1 MDRTKF
7 IDDLIDAG
15 ANDDEIAEALSLAEE
30 RNEFNGAQSQTP
42 QKTLSRFEQSLFPSI
57 SHTGEAGKALPLGQ
71 AVKDTFKS
79 GLDLL
84 SFPVRA
90 GGALRGQD
98 IKDQSSAFFRPEME
112 KAKGAIDRTPEPP
125 QIETDNT
132 GKPPMFNPM
141 GSFALQ
147 SGDKG
152 YKDVLKGAVELGGN
166 IASDPTVILGVAG
179 KAIGSG
185 LKAIGTKGNQMLGR
199 LAQELS
205 GVSEEALRKVGT
217 GFGKGAK
224 ELKSAVSTQ
233 KEIGERL
240 LDALDNFDQYLPEK
254 QIVDEALQNMPAV
267 NVKNTLQTLEKAKST
282 GMLSGTK
289 KINEEI
295 NGLIQD
301 IVAVADDQGN
311 MPASQ
316 FVELRREIDKVIG
329 DSFGKSTND
338 YILAAKKARY
348 QMAQDLVD
356 AAKQSGNDQYV
367 EAMQSMANK
376 LKLADEIKGYVGKSA
391 QIRDRKIEQFISTLY
406 GKNKSDRQRVVD
418 GLGKI
423 FGEDFLQE
431 SKLASLAA
439 ELGETGTAGLL
450 PRQFTGRSVLGPA
463 LAGGSISAGL
473 GPAALV
479 PLALSSPRGAA
490 MTLAGTYAL
499 GKGLAGAGKGVY
511 KAANASK
518 GVPAFA
524 ASANSFMLNQDLGN
538 RRLGR

>member
-15 ANDDEIAEALSLAEE
+15 ASDDEIAEALSLAEE

-42 QKTLSRFEQSLFPSI
+42 QKTLSRFEQALFPSI

-71 AVKDTFKS
+71 AVKDIFKG

-112 KAKGAIDRTPEPP
+112 KAKGAIDRMPEPP
-125 QIETDNT
+125 QIETNNT

-224 ELKSAVSTQ
+224 ELKAAAGTQ
-233 KEIGERL
+233 KQIGEKL

-254 QIVDEALQNMPAV
+254 QIIDDAVKNMPPV
-267 NVKNTLQTLEKAKST
+267 NVTNTLKTLEDAKTT

-295 NGLIQD
+295 EQLVNEISGLANQD
-301 IVAVADDQGN
+301 GTI
-311 MPASQ
+311 PAEM
-316 FVELRREIDKVIG
+316 FIELRREIDDIIG
-329 DSFGKSTND
+329 DQFGKSTNK

-356 AAKQSGNDQYV
+356 AAKSSGNDEYV
-367 EAMQSMANK
+367 TAMKSFSDK
-376 LKLADEIKGYVGKSA
+376 LKLVDDLKGYVGKSA
-391 QIRDRKIEQFISTLY
+391 QVRDRRIEQFISTLF

-463 LAGGSISAGL
+463 LAGGSFSAGL

-490 MTLAGTYAL
+490 MSLAGADAL
-499 GKGLAGAGKGVY
+499 GKGLSATGRAVNESA
-511 KAANASK
+511 KAMR
-518 GVPAFA
+518 GVPAA
-524 ASANSFMLNQDLGN
+524 AATINNDLGT
-538 RRLGR
+538 RKFGR